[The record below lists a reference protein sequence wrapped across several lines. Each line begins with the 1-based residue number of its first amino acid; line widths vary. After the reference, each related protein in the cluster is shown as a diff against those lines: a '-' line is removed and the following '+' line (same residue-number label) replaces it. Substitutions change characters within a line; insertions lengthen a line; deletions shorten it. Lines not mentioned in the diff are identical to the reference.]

1 MKLEVMKLEV
11 MKLEVRNHE
20 VRHSNFQGFHTMLIH
35 FQVKMK

>member
-20 VRHSNFQGFHTMLIH
+20 VRRSMNFQGFHTMLIH
-35 FQVKMK
+35 F